1 MRVLTFRSPTKSLAN
16 RIERPSL
23 SFRMSGS
30 CSGYPMLLAERPPI
44 IKLIPP
50 GKISLTADSL
60 WGCRYC
66 LLAASYVSLLTH
78 TYSHLLTPTHTY
90 SHLLTLTLRAMPI
103 QSYVPLGPFARSH
116 PVRKRRDVSHTE
128 VWTARLVPRDGP
140 ADLRMHPCLR
150 RFVR

>member
-78 TYSHLLTPTHTY
+78 TYTYSHLLTPTHTHTQGNAN
-90 SHLLTLTLRAMPI
+90 SILRSSRSLCSIASRAEKEGRLT
-103 QSYVPLGPFARSH
+103 Y
-116 PVRKRRDVSHTE
+116 
-128 VWTARLVPRDGP
+128 
-140 ADLRMHPCLR
+140 
-150 RFVR
+150 